1 MQSRRGRS
9 RPQGPPSQ
17 PTSSQPASLR
27 TDAWLLRGISSIPGT
42 LTLAENRLRFTASG
56 HGTAWPFQLRTLERV
71 AARPGL
77 ARRLDADETALVFDL
92 PLGEVR
98 DVSFPWYYFSGGVT
112 LTARGVRYRFSF
124 IRPNDTLAPANAEHA
139 TEGTRPGGR
148 APSEMSRARRNGRAW
163 KAALLSR

>member
-9 RPQGPPSQ
+9 RPQNPPVQAGP
-17 PTSSQPASLR
+17 LR

-42 LTLAENRLRFTASG
+42 LALAENRLRFTASG
-56 HGTAWPFQLRTLERV
+56 YGTAWPFQLRTLERV

-77 ARRLDADETALVFDL
+77 AHRLDADETALVFDL

-98 DVSFPWYYFSGGVT
+98 DVSFPWYYFSGGVK

-124 IRPNDTLAPANAEHA
+124 ARPANTRTPPNREHA
-139 TEGTRPGGR
+139 LEVARTVGS
-148 APSEMSRARRNGRAW
+148 AASEISRARRNGEAW